1 MTLKRP
7 KLLCLATVFLC
18 LLLARCGSSGP
29 QVQVLVSAPASIP
42 GSVPANMF
50 WADWNKSSSPWCGL
64 DGNSTPA
71 QVYGMRILS
80 TTGFS
85 GIGTAWN
92 NIYGDAT
99 QTSPNWATLDG
110 WLQQRAQ
117 GGSAAN
123 GGSMPPCPGQLGTPK
138 TMLIDYT
145 IVSTPEWATNNSLAA
160 PGNCAGTGTAYAGT
174 GYGCAPPNDVNADG
188 SGTDAQYSTFIAAV
202 VSRIISD
209 VGLGKLT
216 YLELW
221 NEADSVT
228 YWCWNAV
235 ICNDGVNAP
244 TSAQNP
250 NLHPNVPSLNRLVRM
265 DMDTYHIAKCL
276 DPNITVI
283 FHGVHTLTVLWNSW
297 TGNYLQTSIAYP
309 GMTPGVNG
317 YPSGC
322 PAIAASTVHGNQTF
336 DQINMHMRDDP
347 TNQIPEGLTVNYTNL
362 QSLLASAAEAGL
374 PIPNSTKVNNS
385 ELGYTTID
393 EAPTV
398 DIQAAYVAR
407 QYILCA
413 AYKIAICSWFFW
425 DSNVGPLDSEL
436 GGTAYDWVESTLV
449 GATNLQLTINGTI
462 YTVTYTNASLVNE
475 QLMWDSA
482 MTGSPPEI
490 DQTLATCGTSCTT
503 CSVPTNFGHW
513 VDITG
518 TVHAISGNVVPVGA
532 KPVNVTP

>member
-1 MTLKRP
+1 VPRKRP

-29 QVQVLVSAPASIP
+29 QQVSVTVPA
-42 GSVPANMF
+42 GVPANLF

-64 DGNSTPA
+64 DGNLAPA
-71 QVYGMRILS
+71 QVHGIRIWN

-92 NIYGDAT
+92 NIYGDPT

-117 GGSAAN
+117 GSSAAN
-123 GGSMPPCPGQLGTPK
+123 GGRTPPCPGQLGTPK

-145 IVSTPEWATNNSLAA
+145 IGSTPAWATNNSLAA
-160 PGNCAGTGTAYAGT
+160 PGNCAGTGT

-188 SGTDAQYSTFIAAV
+188 SGTDAQYGTFVAAV

-228 YWCWNAV
+228 FWCWNAV

-250 NLHPNVPSLNRLVRM
+250 SLHPNVPSLNRLVRM

-276 DPNITVI
+276 DPTITVI

-322 PAIAASTVHGNQTF
+322 PTIAASTVHGNQTF

-347 TNQIPEGLTVNYTNL
+347 TNQIPEGLTVNYANL
-362 QSLLASAAEAGL
+362 QSLLTSAAEAGL
-374 PIPNSTKVNNS
+374 PVPNSTTVNNS
-385 ELGYTTID
+385 EFGYTIG
-393 EAPTV
+393 EAATV

-413 AYKIAICSWFFW
+413 TYGISMCSWFFW
-425 DSNVGPLDSEL
+425 DSNVEPLDSEL
-436 GGTAYDWVESTLV
+436 GGTAYDWIESILV
-449 GATNLQLTINGTI
+449 GATDLRLTVNGTI
-462 YTVTYTNASLVNE
+462 YVVTYTNASSVDE

-490 DQTLATCGTSCTT
+490 AQTLATCGTSCTT
-503 CSVPTNFGHW
+503 YPIPTNFAHW

-518 TVHAISGNVVPVGA
+518 TVHTISGNVVPVGA